1 MACLGLIRGN
11 KLQKLRNSGKPA
23 LVAAVERWMR
33 VYKLVDVKPTSPYV
47 VTLARVAASQAMMLS
62 KSLLLRKAGVVG
74 TIKPDFVAE
83 GFPPAMATSNFGVL
97 IPTDIQPESFS
108 LMRKAFYYHQYL
120 FDRTI
125 NSGTKKYS
133 LKEDIVKYADIQ
145 ISAEM
150 YTCQQRFTHCKDVGI
165 LEATGLGN
173 GLTAYLFL

>member
-1 MACLGLIRGN
+1 
-11 KLQKLRNSGKPA
+11 
-23 LVAAVERWMR
+23 MR
-33 VYKLVDVKPTSPYV
+33 VYKLVDVKPTGPYV

-62 KSLLLRKAGVVG
+62 KSLHLRKAGVVG

-133 LKEDIVKYADIQ
+133 LKEDIVSTLTSK
-145 ISAEM
+145 SA
-150 YTCQQRFTHCKDVGI
+150 QRCTPASSGSPI
-165 LEATGLGN
+165 ARMWEYWWPPGWGR
-173 GLTAYLFL
+173 G